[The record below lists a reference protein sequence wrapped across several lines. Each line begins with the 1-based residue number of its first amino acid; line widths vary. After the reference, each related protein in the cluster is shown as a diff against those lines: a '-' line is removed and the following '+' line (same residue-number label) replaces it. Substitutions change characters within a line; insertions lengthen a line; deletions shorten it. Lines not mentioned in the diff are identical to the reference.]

1 MSQMTKTPTMSI
13 QEILA
18 LGPVMPVIVIDDS
31 EQATPLAEVLLAGGI
46 HTIEITLRTPAALDA
61 IRAVSANCPDI
72 TIGAGTVNRAEL
84 AGAARD
90 AGAAFAVS
98 PGTTQDVIS
107 GCNAAGLPLL
117 PGASTVSEMM
127 ALQAAGFE
135 AVKFFPANAAG
146 GTSFIKSLISPLPGL
161 SVCPTG
167 GITQDTAPEWL
178 ALSNVP
184 CVGGS
189 WIAPQAAIAQGDFD
203 GIAAR
208 AGAAAALQDG
218 R

>member
-1 MSQMTKTPTMSI
+1 MMSI
-13 QEILA
+13 PDILA

-31 EQATPLAEVLLAGGI
+31 DKAVPLAEALLAGGI
-46 HTIEITLRTPAALDA
+46 HTIEITLRTAAALDA
-61 IRAVSANCPDI
+61 IRAVAASCPDI

-84 AGAARD
+84 AQQARD

-98 PGTTQDVIS
+98 PGTTQDVIA
-107 GCNAAGLPLL
+107 GCHAAGLPLL

-127 ALQAAGFE
+127 ALQAEGFT

-146 GTSFIKSLISPLPGL
+146 GSGFIKALISPLPGL

-167 GITQDTAPEWL
+167 GITQDTASDWL

-189 WIAPQAAIAQGDFD
+189 WIASQAAIAEGDFD
-203 GIAAR
+203 GIQSRAA
-208 AGAAAALQDG
+208 AAAAL
-218 R
+218 

>member
-1 MSQMTKTPTMSI
+1 MMNIPD
-13 QEILA
+13 ILA
-18 LGPVMPVIVIDDS
+18 LGPVMPVIVIDNSDR
-31 EQATPLAEVLLAGGI
+31 AVPLAEALLAGGVR
-46 HTIEITLRTPAALDA
+46 TIEITLRTPAALDA
-61 IRAVSANCPDI
+61 IRAVAANCPDI

-84 AGAARD
+84 AATARD
-90 AGAAFAVS
+90 AGATFAVS
-98 PGTTQDVIS
+98 PGTTQDVVS
-107 GCNAAGLPLL
+107 GCRAAGLPLL

-127 ALQAAGFE
+127 ALQADGFE

-146 GTSFIKSLISPLPGL
+146 GTGFIKALTSPLPGL
-161 SVCPTG
+161 SICPTG
-167 GITQDTAPEWL
+167 GITQDTAPDWL

-189 WIAPQAAIAQGDFD
+189 WIASQTAIANGDFD

-208 AGAAAALQDG
+208 AGAASALQDG